1 MKNKSLPTPL
11 ARAIRGF
18 FADHLPRVRG
28 MSAHTIHSYRDS
40 MVLLLRFVAFFRRK
54 DVAALEF
61 DDIGPD
67 EALSFLDHLEETR
80 RNAASTRNVRLAA
93 VHAFFRYV
101 AAQHPDRLEQCQR
114 ILGIPFK
121 RSRSRAIDYLE
132 LEVIQAILS
141 TINRS
146 KPTGRR
152 DYALIVTMFNTGARV
167 HEVVDVRANDLQLV
181 KPFQVLLRGKGGKT
195 RTCPLWPQTAA
206 LLRDLCAEL
215 AGGVDPNSSAPVFRN
230 RYGTKIS
237 RFGVLY
243 VLRKYIVLARVTM
256 PTLAKKRLHPHSMRH
271 STAVHLLKSGVD
283 IVTVSHWLGH
293 ASITTT
299 NRYAK
304 IDLEMKRQALA
315 RMEPLDGSDVSPTW
329 RTDSTI
335 TEWLESL

>member
-1 MKNKSLPTPL
+1 MMKRPLPTQM

-18 FADHLPRVRG
+18 FGDHLPRVRG

-40 MVLLLRFVAFFRRK
+40 LVLLLRFIAFCRRR
-54 DVAALEF
+54 DAAALDF
-61 DDIGPD
+61 DDVSSDDVI
-67 EALSFLDHLEETR
+67 AFLDHLEETR

-121 RSRSRAIDYLE
+121 RSRPRLVEYLE
-132 LEVIQAILS
+132 LEEIHAILS
-141 TINRS
+141 TINRA

-167 HEVVDVRANDLQLV
+167 HEVVDVRANDLQLI
-181 KPFQVLLRGKGGKT
+181 KPFQVLLRGKGRKT
-195 RTCPLWPQTAA
+195 RICPLWPQTAG
-206 LLRDLCAEL
+206 LLRDLCNEL
-215 AGGVDPNSSAPVFRN
+215 ALDLGSTAPVFRN
-230 RYGTKIS
+230 LYGTQIS

-243 VLRKYIVLARVTM
+243 VLRKYIALARVTM

-299 NRYAK
+299 NRYAA
-304 IDLEMKRQALA
+304 IDLEMKREALA
-315 RMEPLDGSDVSPTW
+315 RMDPLGRFATPPTW

-335 TEWLESL
+335 MAWLESL